1 MIIDRL
7 EKKKVKKRNFIDCEL
22 NLRIGG
28 NESIEPERKLSEDEL
43 KVRREHKLRCKR
55 KLEFVLKMIND
66 SQINCFLMSIRSQL
80 SAIDITIPITFGLSK
95 QIKNTRKSLAKTNS
109 ELSMLKSE
117 LESELK
123 NYYGEKKSETD

>member
-1 MIIDRL
+1 M
-7 EKKKVKKRNFIDCEL
+7 KKRNFIDCEL
-22 NLRIGG
+22 NLWIEG

-55 KLEFVLKMIND
+55 KLEFVLEMIND

-80 SAIDITIPITFGLSK
+80 SAIDIAIPITFGLSK
-95 QIKNTRKSLAKTNS
+95 QIKDTRKSLAKANS
-109 ELSMLKSE
+109 ELSMLKSA

-123 NYYGEKKSETD
+123 IYYGEK

>member
-1 MIIDRL
+1 M
-7 EKKKVKKRNFIDCEL
+7 KKRNFIDCEL
-22 NLRIGG
+22 NLRIEG

-43 KVRREHKLRCKR
+43 KVRREHELRCKH

-80 SAIDITIPITFGLSK
+80 SAIDIAIPITFGLSK
-95 QIKNTRKSLAKTNS
+95 QIKDTRKSLAKANS
-109 ELSMLKSE
+109 ELSMLKSA

-123 NYYGEKKSETD
+123 NHYGEKENGI